1 MLLTTLLLLQ
11 SSSLPTMQ
19 DVRFADCMELARSDA
34 KSGIVYANEWAQ
46 EAGEG
51 NDGYRTDICLAT
63 AYAADGKFS
72 EAAQAFAAGAKQAET
87 AKNTGAA
94 KLWAQAGNAAIAAG
108 QSSDAV
114 RFLDA
119 ALMSTALLPK
129 ERAEALI
136 DRARAYVAD
145 GQVDK
150 AKADLNE
157 VRRTSPEASLAWLLS
172 ATLARRTGALSDAQ
186 GYIKTAAALSPN
198 DAAVALE
205 AGNIAAA
212 AGAYAIAR
220 EQWLQTIKIAPKSRQ
235 ATTAKDQLQ
244 QLDEIEAEQANAPA
258 ATDRPQSR

>member
-11 SSSLPTMQ
+11 SSTMQ

-63 AYAADGKFS
+63 AYAADGKFAD
-72 EAAQAFAAGAKQAET
+72 AAETFAAAARQAET

-114 RFLDA
+114 RFLGA

-129 ERAEALI
+129 ERSEALI

-157 VRRTSPEASLAWLLS
+157 VRRTSPETGLAWLLS
-172 ATLARRTGALSDAQ
+172 ATLARRTDALSDAQ

-220 EQWLQTIKIAPKSRQ
+220 EQWLQTIKIAPTSRQ
-235 ATTAKDQLQ
+235 AVSAKALLQ